1 MSGIVFEFGAAIS
14 VDIADIPLTSTPSP
28 SFSPTLL

>member
-14 VDIADIPLTSTPSP
+14 ADIADILLASTLSP